1 MINRHSTPAV
11 VAVFAVALFASHSA
25 FAGQLNSKANVL
37 DSVPPAST
45 LKPALDATTQFVPSI
60 DDLPLMPGLSP
71 LRDEDTVFV
80 VPHAGRIAE
89 SAAIGAVDV
98 DEVYKYYNRSLP
110 QLGWKPNG
118 ARTYSRNGEKLHIL
132 ARANGKI
139 TTVQFSIKPE

>member
-1 MINRHSTPAV
+1 MMNGLLRLGLGA
-11 VAVFAVALFASHSA
+11 ALLALAFASHGA
-25 FAGQLNSKANVL
+25 VAGQINQTATVV
-37 DSVPPAST
+37 DSLPPASGGRAHAET
-45 LKPALDATTQFVPSI
+45 TTQFVPSI

-71 LRDEDTVFV
+71 LRDEDTLFV

-98 DEVYKYYNRSLP
+98 DDVYRYYGRSLP
-110 QLGWKPNG
+110 QLGWKVSD
-118 ARTYSRNGEKLHIL
+118 ARTYRRNGEKLKIL

>member
-1 MINRHSTPAV
+1 MPAV
-11 VAVFAVALFASHSA
+11 VAAAAFVLFSA
-25 FAGQLNSKANVL
+25 QAAAAGQLNGKANVI

-45 LKPALDATTQFVPSI
+45 LKPALDAATQFVPSI

-80 VPHAGRIAE
+80 VPHSGRIAE
-89 SAAIGAVDV
+89 SAAVGAVDV
-98 DEVYKYYNRSLP
+98 DEVYKYYSRSLP
-110 QLGWKPNG
+110 QLGWKPGN
-118 ARTYSRNGEKLHIL
+118 AKTYRRNGERLSIL